1 MGTLA
6 LFPTPGRAD
15 GSSAAVAACGGGG
28 GARNATCAA
37 PSAMSAA
44 LNERCVPGATVDIGE
59 IANAHEGVASRLGVL
74 SGSCA
79 RVVRCPCAHAAPG
92 HARRRMRTR
101 RNNLFDREPCLR
113 VVNPAHA
120 SVALNPCSCARG
132 SATLL
137 AGSRDPVA
145 SSTSSR

>member
-15 GSSAAVAACGGGG
+15 GSSAAVAARGGGG

-59 IANAHEGVASRLGVL
+59 IANAHEGVASRLGV
-74 SGSCA
+74 
-79 RVVRCPCAHAAPG
+79 R
-92 HARRRMRTR
+92 
-101 RNNLFDREPCLR
+101 
-113 VVNPAHA
+113 
-120 SVALNPCSCARG
+120 
-132 SATLL
+132 
-137 AGSRDPVA
+137 
-145 SSTSSR
+145 SSRALPVRARCTRTCATTHAYAPQQSI